1 MKIFNEIKNKYVYT
15 STCKIFIYY
24 NFSKKRICLG
34 KAKLNLK
41 NNKFII
47 TTLCNKDVTL
57 EKLTYNEFINKINIK
72 DFESLNFKDKDIQKY
87 YVFNEISKNK
97 DIDNP
102 NLSTNYLNLTE
113 ENLTLTRCQLSK
125 IRNKII
131 DL

>member
-1 MKIFNEIKNKYVYT
+1 M
-15 STCKIFIYY
+15 
-24 NFSKKRICLG
+24 
-34 KAKLNLK
+34 
-41 NNKFII
+41 
-47 TTLCNKDVTL
+47 
-57 EKLTYNEFINKINIK
+57 
-72 DFESLNFKDKDIQKY
+72 NFKDKDIQKY

-102 NLSTNYLNLTE
+102 NLSNNYLNLTE

>member
-1 MKIFNEIKNKYVYT
+1 M
-15 STCKIFIYY
+15 
-24 NFSKKRICLG
+24 
-34 KAKLNLK
+34 
-41 NNKFII
+41 
-47 TTLCNKDVTL
+47 
-57 EKLTYNEFINKINIK
+57 
-72 DFESLNFKDKDIQKY
+72 NFKDKDIQKY

-131 DL
+131 NL